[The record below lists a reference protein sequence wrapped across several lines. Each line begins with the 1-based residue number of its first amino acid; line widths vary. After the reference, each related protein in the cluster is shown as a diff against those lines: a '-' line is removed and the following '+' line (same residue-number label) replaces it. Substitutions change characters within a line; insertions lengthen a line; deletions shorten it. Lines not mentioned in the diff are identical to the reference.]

1 MVQTAG
7 GDAVLAVTIQVPAG
21 GLRHLSLS
29 FAAPGPL
36 GIDAMTGAES
46 ISNTYV
52 LPSFKFDDLT
62 LEWQMTRAERYTR
75 IAVLEMQ
82 TDFSTV

>member
-1 MVQTAG
+1 
-7 GDAVLAVTIQVPAG
+7 
-21 GLRHLSLS
+21 
-29 FAAPGPL
+29 
-36 GIDAMTGAES
+36 MTGAES